1 MHSHIKEVF
10 RMSNPGK
17 ATRESATGGTASD
30 DHAGLRRVAVIT
42 GSTRGIGR
50 AIAEALVRRGDC
62 VVVSSRSAEDV
73 EAAAKALAAAGPGE
87 ALGLVCDVREA
98 NQCQALVEGAVRHFG
113 GLDILVNNAGVGRFA
128 PIQEM
133 SPELWD
139 LQIRTNLDSVFH
151 TSRAA
156 IPHLIRRGGGWI
168 LNIGS
173 LAGRNAFAGGVAY
186 NASKWGLLGMS
197 EAMMLDLRG
206 EGIRV
211 SCIMPGSVNTHFF
224 GGEPDPADDWKLTA
238 EDIAQVVTDLL
249 DFPSRALPSKVEIR
263 PARPPSR

>member
-1 MHSHIKEVF
+1 
-10 RMSNPGK
+10 MS
-17 ATRESATGGTASD
+17 
-30 DHAGLRRVAVIT
+30 DHAQAERDAGAQEAAAHAPAGSGRVAVIT

-50 AIAEALVRRGDC
+50 AIAEALVRQGDR
-62 VVVSSRSAEDV
+62 VVVSGRGAEDV
-73 EAAAKALAAAGPGE
+73 EAAAAELNAVGPGE

-98 NQCQALVEGAVRHFG
+98 SQCAALVVGGVRHFG

-133 SPELWD
+133 SAELWN

-156 IPHLIRRGGGWI
+156 IPHLIRRRGGWI

-173 LAGRNAFAGGVAY
+173 LAGRNAFSGGVAY
-186 NASKWGLLGMS
+186 NASKFGLLGMS

-224 GGEPDPADDWKLTA
+224 GGEPDPAEDWKLTA

-249 DFPSRALPSKVEIR
+249 AFPSRALPSKVEIR
-263 PARPPSR
+263 PTSPPSR